1 MYCTWA
7 IQTQS
12 CLIALIA
19 MVGCVSAEECEK
31 VSLKIWE
38 PRTLDMG
45 HSYNFVDC
53 QRCGTW
59 WPFCWECSS
68 WFVSSKMKKTI
79 YSYRRVMRFSPET
92 YQKAVERQKKLH
104 KMYEGI
110 PRLEPKVGILTA
122 GLNPI
127 LIKEV
132 EGLEQANKERRSWEK
147 VTQEIL
153 FNHSGIGS

>member
-1 MYCTWA
+1 
-7 IQTQS
+7 
-12 CLIALIA
+12 
-19 MVGCVSAEECEK
+19 
-31 VSLKIWE
+31 
-38 PRTLDMG
+38 
-45 HSYNFVDC
+45 
-53 QRCGTW
+53 
-59 WPFCWECSS
+59 
-68 WFVSSKMKKTI
+68 
-79 YSYRRVMRFSPET
+79 MRFSPET

-110 PRLEPKVGILTA
+110 HRLEPKVGILNA

-132 EGLEQANKERRSWEK
+132 EGLEQANKERKAWEK